1 MADLDRRSFILGMI
15 TAFCEC
21 VAGGCKR
28 MALSPPLTAKDYDSI
43 SAEAYDI
50 IDKHG
55 LLYYHEMNMDQPDN
69 LRFNWIV
76 IACRQQTLDDYLS
89 LRMQGFSPVQSLAPF
104 SELLSYNEQESVHT
118 GYDAFLT
125 FFPR

>member
-28 MALSPPLTAKDYDSI
+28 MALSPPLSAKDYEAVSE
-43 SAEAYDI
+43 EAYEI

-76 IACRQQTLDDYLS
+76 IARRQQTLDDYLS

>member
-1 MADLDRRSFILGMI
+1 MADLDKRSFVLGMI

-21 VAGGCKR
+21 IAGGCKR
-28 MALSPPLTAKDYDSI
+28 MALSPPLSAKDYDII
-43 SAEAYDI
+43 SDEAYEI
-50 IDKHG
+50 IEKHG
-55 LLYYHEMNMDQPDN
+55 LLYYHEMNMDQPDE

-76 IACRQQTLDDYLS
+76 IARRQPALYEYLS
-89 LRMQGFSPVQSLAPF
+89 LRMQGFSPVQSLIPF
-104 SELLSYNEQESVHT
+104 SELLSYNENESIHT

>member
-1 MADLDRRSFILGMI
+1 MADLDRHSFILGMI

-28 MALSPPLTAKDYDSI
+28 MALSPPLSAKDYEAVSE
-43 SAEAYDI
+43 EAYEI

-76 IACRQQTLDDYLS
+76 IARRQQTLDDYLS

-104 SELLSYNEQESVHT
+104 SELLSYNESESVHT

>member
-1 MADLDRRSFILGMI
+1 MADLDKRSFVLGMI

-21 VAGGCKR
+21 IASGCKR
-28 MALSPPLTAKDYDSI
+28 MALSPPLSAKDYDII
-43 SAEAYDI
+43 SDEAYEI
-50 IDKHG
+50 IEKHG
-55 LLYYHEMNMDQPDN
+55 LLYYHEMNMDQPEE

-76 IACRQQTLDDYLS
+76 IARRQPTLDEYLS
-89 LRMQGFSPVQSLAPF
+89 LRMQGFSPVQSLIPF
-104 SELLSYNEQESVHT
+104 SELLSYNENESIHT

>member
-28 MALSPPLTAKDYDSI
+28 MTLSPPLSAKDYEAVSE
-43 SAEAYDI
+43 EAYEI

-76 IACRQQTLDDYLS
+76 IARRQQTLDDYLS

-104 SELLSYNEQESVHT
+104 SELLSYNESESVHT

>member
-1 MADLDRRSFILGMI
+1 
-15 TAFCEC
+15 
-21 VAGGCKR
+21 

-118 GYDAFLT
+118 GYDAFLK
-125 FFPR
+125 F

>member
-1 MADLDRRSFILGMI
+1 MADLDKRSFVLGMI

-21 VAGGCKR
+21 IAGGCKR
-28 MALSPPLTAKDYDSI
+28 MALSPPLSAKADDII
-43 SAEAYDI
+43 SDEAYEI
-50 IDKHG
+50 IEKHG
-55 LLYYHEMNMDQPDN
+55 LLYYHEMNMDQPDE

-76 IACRQQTLDDYLS
+76 IARRQPTLDEYLS
-89 LRMQGFSPVQSLAPF
+89 LRMQGFSPVQSLIPF
-104 SELLSYNEQESVHT
+104 SELLSYNENESIHT